1 MVEKFVKKQILYYSL
16 AVALIFGVYAGA
28 NRVFAQDG
36 QITGGY
42 GDAAVDSKETKKIA
56 RFAVKARAKRTHKS
70 LKLVEIVKAETQ
82 VVRGLNHRICMDVRE
97 GRKKARR
104 VTVIVWEDINNRP
117 LQLTDWKT
125 GGCKEL

>member
-1 MVEKFVKKQILYYSL
+1 MKKQILYYSFAIAL
-16 AVALIFGVYAGA
+16 LMGVFAVANHVA
-28 NRVFAQDG
+28 AQDG
-36 QITGGY
+36 QTTGGY

-56 RFAVKARAKRTHKS
+56 RFAVKARAKRTHKP
-70 LKLVEIVKAETQ
+70 LKLVKIVKAEIQ

-104 VTVIVWEDINNRP
+104 VTVVVWEDINNRP
-117 LQLTDWKT
+117 LQLTDWKS